1 MSTPWRLLCLA
12 PALSTCEQHPCQAA
26 AASIAARMLQLC
38 NACAT
43 TPVHVG
49 MYLLFTTPNSVRS
62 HKFRRAC
69 DVWLQ
74 KENAMPGSK
83 KQWNVWLLSR
93 HSCLVCRLRRAP
105 GCLRLHACWQT
116 FAFLVGRP
124 STHGCSA
131 CGSVRYRTEPAP
143 TLLPAPD
150 LFCTCPPQCAVADA
164 RLGLA

>member
-83 KQWNVWLLSR
+83 KQWNVWLLSQ
-93 HSCLVCRLRRAP
+93 CLALVAAFLLGVPPAACTRLPPSPRVLAN
-105 GCLRLHACWQT
+105 LRLPGWSSVDSC
-116 FAFLVGRP
+116 
-124 STHGCSA
+124 
-131 CGSVRYRTEPAP
+131 CGTDAWRT
-143 TLLPAPD
+143 
-150 LFCTCPPQCAVADA
+150 
-164 RLGLA
+164 